1 MVETVALIVAA
12 LFAFLALFQ
21 VALALDAPWG
31 AHAYGGR
38 VVQED
43 GTLPTRWRVASGIAA
58 VVLVLFGW
66 VMLARGG
73 VVDSS
78 VDETLLTVLAW
89 MVVAYMAINTAMNL
103 SSKDAIERWL
113 MASITGALVILGAV
127 VAAAGPA

>member
-1 MVETVALIVAA
+1 MVETLALIVAA
-12 LFAFLALFQ
+12 LFGFLALFQ
-21 VALALDAPWG
+21 VALALGAPWG

-38 VVQED
+38 VVHED
-43 GTLPTRWRVASGIAA
+43 GTLPAKWRVASGIAA
-58 VVLVLFGW
+58 VILVLFGW

-78 VDETLLTVLAW
+78 VDETLLTVFAW

-103 SSKDAIERWL
+103 SSKDAIERLL
-113 MASITGALVILGAV
+113 MGSVTGALVILGAV

>member
-1 MVETVALIVAA
+1 MVETLALIVAA
-12 LFAFLALFQ
+12 LFGFLALFQ
-21 VALALDAPWG
+21 AALALGAPWG

-43 GTLPTRWRVASGIAA
+43 RKLPAKWRVASGIAA
-58 VVLVLFGW
+58 VILVLFGW

-78 VDETLLTVLAW
+78 VDETLLTVFAW

-113 MASITGALVILGAV
+113 MGSVTGALVILGAV